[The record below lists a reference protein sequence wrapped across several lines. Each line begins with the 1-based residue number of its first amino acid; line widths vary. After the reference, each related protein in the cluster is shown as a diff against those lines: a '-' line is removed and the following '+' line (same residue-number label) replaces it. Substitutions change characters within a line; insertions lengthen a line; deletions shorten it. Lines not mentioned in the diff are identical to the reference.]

1 MRKLNLKSASTVLIA
16 VLALT
21 LILSTAFA
29 VGGDVASADNT
40 PSGTKI
46 GEFSVAHTS
55 DIHYF
60 PLDYCYQD
68 ITAEDFKTSD
78 FYQSTTVDTKL
89 VMESGN
95 ILYANVMRMLNMAK
109 EGTLP
114 IYVFATGDLT
124 KNGERVAHRDV
135 ANSLR
140 YLQNEVRKL
149 GGKYTNFQVFAT
161 VGNHDLYNG
170 SGALYDKE
178 TGVKYGVAEGVTTA
192 QWALLYNGLGYPA
205 FDLDTL
211 SQIYPEDYWWSDFTS
226 RYHETSLASNLT
238 FDYINGNFDAV
249 YAANKAG
256 TPRSID
262 DLISKYLA
270 IGDNHNQLSF
280 TVAIE
285 NSSYSII
292 VADTTLREA
301 TEEFVPVKVNET
313 EYNILTNNGANFGD
327 YDFYLTLG
335 DTGLDALKFQ
345 ANKATKAE
353 VEEAYANGRP
363 VYRQSGYSH
372 LCGGMISAELFEFME
387 AFAESRV
394 GVDGVEEPTVITCF
408 HQNLLPHFEVEDDIL
423 KDFTF
428 YNWEYSAKRLAEAG
442 IRYTMSGHQHSSD
455 VMSYTD
461 AEGRTIYDM
470 QTGSFV
476 SLDSPVR
483 ILSVDRYNCDGVLA
497 EKADS
502 SLYLLDSAGP
512 TPLKATPSNHV
523 YTTAPWDEDAYQQA
537 MTAYNN
543 ATDKEAAWADVIAAN
558 PNYLTYTI
566 KHDDFDRL
574 SYNGYIVQEV
584 YSQLIER
591 VLSHFLDEGFLLG
604 TLDGLFEGLLGPDSP
619 SLEIAGAINFD
630 PYKPALY
637 KVANQLVDT
646 VWSGLYE
653 DKDGNGFGDYEFDG
667 VVYDDLL
674 GWVKAVVDS
683 VTGLEFGDEDLGT
696 MTLAEMAVYIFTS
709 ACSGNEVFSNLELP
723 EGVYDE
729 NGPYFTANTPYDN
742 AYRVRFQAAIKD
754 LAAQGDSGEL
764 IERLLY
770 ALLNPLY
777 LEEDSLLR
785 TLLTYKFDFTKAT
798 GEYALTEADIASFN
812 DLMSKLELFRIQA
825 TADNFVLVD
834 IVNDALPVLGPII
847 GNLLGFELNTN
858 DILGF
863 LDGFLEDYLVESFF
877 VGLGGIAKYIVVS
890 YGSDDTPDLA
900 DITDPTKPLT
910 LAPYSGF
917 AKLSV
922 GGNETNVSYISGKAN
937 DLNPATTVN
946 GRLPGSLTANFDTVN
961 GDDTFVF
968 SYYTAEEVFAKVEY
982 RKVGDSNWTTLTGEH
997 WNIFDEADRCAHLNA
1012 HNNLYAKVT
1021 SGDATV
1027 ETLTAPQY
1035 IPLIDLGLLCITHGA
1050 TYYENE
1056 KGEEVYYTAVDR
1068 FNAPENSVLLWNK
1081 HTVTISGLDADTEYE
1096 YRIYGVY
1103 YNTDGEKVDEYFYT
1117 NEDGTA
1123 TTFSFKTAK
1132 TEGDFEFLAVSDPQG
1147 MIQSMYDQTGDAF
1160 DVINS
1165 NYAVGG
1171 YDFIVNAGDMVDNGK
1186 NFYQWQYALNTMID
1200 TYANTSMFFAAGNH
1214 EAGSFALDKFFNYT
1228 QPSTVEYNTYGEALQ
1243 DYYSFDYGDG
1253 HFIFLDTNDATAK
1266 GLGKKQLQ
1274 WLEDDLAST
1283 DKDFV
1288 FVIMHKSLFSTGAHA
1303 NDAEVVKMRD
1313 QLVPLFDEYGV
1324 DMVFGG
1330 HDHVYAE
1337 TYPVGEYGTVYVTL
1351 GTIGTKF
1358 YEYTND
1364 NEDVSYELDYD
1375 KTFEHTLTEQTVG
1388 YVKVVDGVLY
1398 YNGYTIGALKAMNA
1412 FAESHISGG
1421 IDVSV
1426 AEIKM
1431 LDLPEG
1437 YTIQAVYGGKTY
1449 SLDELNVK
1457 GKDKTVSLYAVDA
1470 HGHSF
1475 YLGDVSVVETGL
1487 GTVGVVIIAVVCVL
1501 VGVGAIVGPIVV
1513 TKRKKKASTPA
1524 PETVADGADHTQE

>member
-21 LILSTAFA
+21 LILTTAFA
-29 VGGDVASADNT
+29 VGGDVARADDT

-89 VMESGN
+89 VIESGN

-109 EGTLP
+109 KSTLP
-114 IYVFATGDLT
+114 LYVFATGDLT

-149 GGKYTNFQVFAT
+149 GGKYANFQVFAT

-192 QWALLYNGLGYPA
+192 QWALIYNGLGYPSV
-205 FDLDTL
+205 DKSVLYE
-211 SQIYPEDYWWSDFTS
+211 IYPEEYWSSSFTS
-226 RYHETSLASNLT
+226 GYQPSTIAENLT
-238 FDYINGNFDAV
+238 LHYINDSFQEAHDA
-249 YAANKAG
+249 NRAG
-256 TPRSID
+256 TP
-262 DLISKYLA
+262 LTAEELHAKYLE
-270 IGDNHNQLSF
+270 IGDGFSQLS
-280 TVAIE
+280 VNVEIA
-285 NSSYSII
+285 NSSYKLII
-292 VADTTLREA
+292 ADATLREKTEELVPVRVNPADYEYYKNGDYTFHLTKLDEHSNPTVTILEESA
-301 TEEFVPVKVNET
+301 TESE
-313 EYNILTNNGANFGD
+313 ILAAFAAGH
-327 YDFYLTLG
+327 
-335 DTGLDALKFQ
+335 
-345 ANKATKAE
+345 
-353 VEEAYANGRP
+353 P
-363 VYRQSGYSH
+363 VYRNSGYSH
-372 LCGGMISAELFEFME
+372 LCGGTLRPELLDFIADFTKNTTTT
-387 AFAESRV
+387 
-394 GVDGVEEPTVITCF
+394 DGVNEATFIACF

-428 YNWEYSAKRLAEAG
+428 YNWEYIAKLFAELG
-442 IRYTMSGHQHSSD
+442 VRYSLSGHQHSSD

-461 AEGRTIYDM
+461 AEGRTVYDM

-483 ILSVDRYNCDGVLA
+483 VFTVERYNCDGVLA

-512 TPLKATPSNHV
+512 TPLKGTPSNHV
-523 YTTAPWDEDAYQQA
+523 YTTAPWNEDAYQQA

-566 KHDDFDRL
+566 KHDDFDSL
-574 SYNGYIVQEV
+574 SYNEYIVQEV

-591 VLSHFLDEGFLLG
+591 VLSHFLDEDFLLG
-604 TLDGLFEGLLGPDSP
+604 TLDGLFDGFLGPDSP
-619 SLEIAGAINFD
+619 SLKLAGFVNLD
-630 PYKPALY
+630 PYKPMLY
-637 KVANQLVDT
+637 KMVNQLVDT

-653 DKDGNGFGDYEFDG
+653 DKDGNGYGDYEFDG
-667 VVYDDLL
+667 EVFDNLL
-674 GWVKAVVDS
+674 GCLKAVVDS
-683 VTGLEFGDEDLGT
+683 VTGLEFGDKDLGT

-709 ACSGNEVFSNLELP
+709 ACSGNEVSSNLELP

-742 AYRVRFQAAIKD
+742 AYRLRFQAAIKD

-785 TLLTYKFDFTKAT
+785 TLFTYKFDFTKAT
-798 GEYALTEADIASFN
+798 GEYAFTKDDIDSFN
-812 DLMSKLELFRIQA
+812 KLIGALEIFGIQA
-825 TADNFVLVD
+825 TANNFVLVD
-834 IVNDALPVLGPII
+834 IVNGALPILGPMI
-847 GNLLGFELNTN
+847 GDLLGFELNTN

-937 DLNPATTVN
+937 DLNPASTVN

-982 RKVGDSNWTTLTGEH
+982 RKVGESNWTTLTGEH

-1012 HNNLYAKVT
+1012 YNNLYAKVT

-1050 TYYENE
+1050 TYYKNE
-1056 KGEEVYYTAVDR
+1056 EGEEVYYTAVDR
-1068 FNAPENSVLLWNK
+1068 FNAPTNSVLLWNK
-1081 HTVTISGLDADTEYE
+1081 HTVTISGLDKDTEYE

-1103 YNTDGEKVDEYFYT
+1103 YNTDGEEVNEYFYT
-1117 NEDGTA
+1117 NEDGDA

-1147 MIQSMYDQTGDAF
+1147 MIQSMYDETAEVF
-1160 DVINS
+1160 DTINANS
-1165 NYAVGG
+1165 AVSG

-1186 NFYQWQYALNTMID
+1186 NFYQWQYALNTMLD
-1200 TYANTSMFFAAGNH
+1200 TYANTSLFSVAGNH

-1228 QPSTVEYNTYGEALQ
+1228 QPSTVEENAYGEALQ

-1266 GLGKKQLQ
+1266 GLGKKQLN
-1274 WLEDDLAST
+1274 WLENDLEKT

-1337 TYPVGEYGTVYVTL
+1337 TYPIGESGTVYVTL

-1364 NEDVSYELDYD
+1364 NEDVSDELDYD

-1412 FAESHISGG
+1412 FAESHISSG

-1431 LDLPEG
+1431 MELPEG

-1487 GTVGVVIIAVVCVL
+1487 GTAGVAIIAVVCAL
-1501 VGVGAIVGPIVV
+1501 VGVGAIVGPIVMA
-1513 TKRKKKASTPA
+1513 KRKKKASTPA
-1524 PETVADGADHTQE
+1524 PETVADGADDTQE